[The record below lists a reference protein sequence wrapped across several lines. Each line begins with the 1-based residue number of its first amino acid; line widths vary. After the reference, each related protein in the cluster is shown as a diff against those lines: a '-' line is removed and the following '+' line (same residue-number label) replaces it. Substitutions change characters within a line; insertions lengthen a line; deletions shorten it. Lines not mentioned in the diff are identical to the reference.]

1 MLLKLTDSFSLCVLA
16 QQADVEVTEMCP
28 VSLLNFLM
36 VIMLKDPIFLLYNWR
51 RASMLSWLQYVNA
64 RILNCTAF

>member
-36 VIMLKDPIFLLYNWR
+36 VIMLKDPIFLLYNKS
-51 RASMLSWLQYVNA
+51 AKLG
-64 RILNCTAF
+64 ILALGDILGM